1 MTKVIEGTFLS
12 DALEITEPFL
22 MIDSFRLSEDGSLG
36 YGKKSLTAQD
46 WFFDCHLKTQMVMPA
61 TLQIEGML
69 QTMVML
75 IYQTFEHGKARSFIT
90 DIDVKVLNAA
100 KPGIDIEYEAKILR
114 FRRGIFKGEVTGKSN
129 ERTICKGVFSYASP
143 HLISAP
149 KID

>member
-1 MTKVIEGTFLS
+1 
-12 DALEITEPFL
+12 
-22 MIDSFRLSEDGSLG
+22 MIDSFKLSENGRVG
-36 YGKKSLTAQD
+36 YGSKKLTPED
-46 WFFDCHLKTQMVMPA
+46 WFFDCHLKSQMVMPA

-75 IYQTFEHGKARSFIT
+75 IYQTVEHDKARSFIT

-114 FRRGIFKGEVTGKSN
+114 SGRGIFKGQVIGKSN
-129 ERTICKGVFSYASP
+129 SLTICKGAFSYASP
-143 HLISAP
+143 HLMITP